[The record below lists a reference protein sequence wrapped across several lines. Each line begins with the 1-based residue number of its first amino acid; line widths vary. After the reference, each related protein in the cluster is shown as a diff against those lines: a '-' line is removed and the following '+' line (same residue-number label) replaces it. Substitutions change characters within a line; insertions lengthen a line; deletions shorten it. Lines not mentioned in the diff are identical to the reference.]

1 VRDLLAVEPHL
12 RHPPT
17 DAAVD
22 STPVTAPP
30 DVALPPLPETPPPG
44 EEGVL
49 PDTGIPVLD
58 DVIEPIDDL
67 LGGILGG

>member
-1 VRDLLAVEPHL
+1 
-12 RHPPT
+12 
-17 DAAVD
+17 
-22 STPVTAPP
+22 VT
-30 DVALPPLPETPPPG
+30 LPPLPETPPPPG
-44 EEGVL
+44 EGGVL

>member
-1 VRDLLAVEPHL
+1 
-12 RHPPT
+12 
-17 DAAVD
+17 
-22 STPVTAPP
+22 VTAPP